1 MNRLWL
7 LLVGVAVTLTAVPAR
22 AADLPQAST
31 GTAEIALP
39 ARIDSLE
46 VRGLWRTQRGVVE
59 RELPWR
65 VGEVVPA
72 ELWREG
78 LAKLWNMGLFSRV
91 SAQLEHREGRHI
103 AVVTV
108 EERWTLNPLF
118 SFAVLVRRDG
128 KPGES
133 SSWWS
138 VGAEDTNVLG
148 QFLDVAAAY
157 EQFNQYSGGRVWL
170 RDPRW
175 LGRRLDALIQ
185 WDYLVRP
192 RVGFADRRMLLRAE
206 LNHLFDGDRVKFG
219 ARLDLQRDVF
229 FDAGDTPSALPPDG
243 KTAILDLGLRL
254 GRVDVQRLRQV
265 GQSLEVRS
273 GVGVSA
279 LVDAPGQVHT
289 QAWLQG
295 LGYWTLGER
304 WNLAVRVQAGHQ
316 SANTPAHLQYFL
328 GGLYEVRGVRDS
340 FLRADRFALAN
351 AEVRYVAADWTWL
364 AILPTAF
371 VDAVVARDAERSWT
385 TLVSAGGGVR
395 LLVPRFVRTGL
406 RIDVAAPLAGMP
418 CSAGGLFGTCA
429 GMSLGVYQFF

>member
-1 MNRLWL
+1 MTRWLALLWAAAL
-7 LLVGVAVTLTAVPAR
+7 LSAVPVWAE
-22 AADLPQAST
+22 DLPQAA
-31 GTAEIALP
+31 TATTEIALP
-39 ARIDSLE
+39 ARIDALE
-46 VRGLWRTQRGVVE
+46 VRGLWRTERGVVE

-65 VGEVVPA
+65 VGEVVGGEA
-72 ELWREG
+72 WREG

-91 SAQLEHREGRHI
+91 AAEVQQQAGRTV

-118 SFAVLVRRDG
+118 LFAVLVQREA

-138 VGAEDTNVLG
+138 LGAEDTNVFG
-148 QFLDVAAAY
+148 EFLDVAAAY
-157 EQFNQYSGGRVWL
+157 EQFNKYSGGRVWL
-170 RDPRW
+170 HDPRW

-192 RVGFADRRMLLRAE
+192 RVGFADRRMLVRAE
-206 LNHLFDGDRVKFG
+206 LNRLLDGDRVKIG
-219 ARLDLQRDVF
+219 ARLDLQRDTF
-229 FDAGDTPSALPPDG
+229 FDAGDTPPALPPDA
-243 KTAILDLGLRL
+243 KSALLDLGLRL
-254 GRVDVQRLRQV
+254 GRVDVVRLRQV
-265 GQSLEVRS
+265 GQSLEVRA
-273 GVGVSA
+273 GVGASA

-295 LGYWTLGER
+295 LGFWTLGER
-304 WNLAVRVQAGHQ
+304 WNLALRVQAGHQ

-340 FLRADRFALAN
+340 FLRTDRFALAN
-351 AEVRYVAADWTWL
+351 AEVRYIAADWTWL
-364 AILPTAF
+364 AIVPAVF
-371 VDAVVARDAERSWT
+371 ADAVVGRDAERSWT

-395 LLVPRFVRTGL
+395 LLVPRFVRTGV
-406 RIDVAAPLAGMP
+406 RIDVAAPLVGMP
-418 CSAGGLFGTCA
+418 CTSGGLFGTCA